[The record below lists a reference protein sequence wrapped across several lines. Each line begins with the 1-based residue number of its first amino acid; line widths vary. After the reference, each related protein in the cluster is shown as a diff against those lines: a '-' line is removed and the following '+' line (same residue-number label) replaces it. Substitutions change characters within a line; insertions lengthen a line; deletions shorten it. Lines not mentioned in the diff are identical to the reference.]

1 MPDKK
6 FQYKKAIREI
16 ESIVNRIEN
25 EEPDVD
31 ELSELVKKAAV
42 LIKKCKE
49 KLRETGEEL
58 DKTLKSFDEE

>member
-1 MPDKK
+1 MTEKK
-6 FQYKKAIREI
+6 FQYKKAIQEI

-31 ELSELVKKAAV
+31 ELSQLVKKAAV
-42 LIKKCKE
+42 LIKQCKE

-58 DKTLKSFDEE
+58 ENTLKSFDEE

>member
-1 MPDKK
+1 MTEKK
-6 FQYKKAIREI
+6 FQYKKAMREI

-49 KLRETGEEL
+49 KLRETSDDLEN
-58 DKTLKSFDEE
+58 TLKSFDEE